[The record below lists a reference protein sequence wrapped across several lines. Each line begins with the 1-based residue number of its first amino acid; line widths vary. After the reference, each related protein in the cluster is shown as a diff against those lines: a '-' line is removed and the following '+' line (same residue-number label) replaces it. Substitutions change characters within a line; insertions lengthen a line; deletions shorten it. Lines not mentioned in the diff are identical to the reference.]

1 MRGGD
6 EATAIVAA
14 AEARG
19 AEALRNASAGEG
31 RWLHSAGVRG
41 STLRRRCP
49 TIVPGHAAPRAE
61 EGTQAAMASTAE
73 VGARLYGEACLPR

>member
-6 EATAIVAA
+6 EAAAIVEI

-19 AEALRNASAGEG
+19 AEAFRNASAGEG

-49 TIVPGHAAPRAE
+49 TTVPSDAAPRAE
-61 EGTQAAMASTAE
+61 EGTQVAMVRTAE
-73 VGARLYGEACLPR
+73 VGARLYGEACRPR